1 MKRILV
7 SQNER
12 NNGTD
17 YLIVDGEMLTDDDS
31 MVKYGRLISRTDD
44 WSEVYK
50 DDYLEIRKDGIQLL
64 LKSFYNEKDIVGR
77 SIYYL
82 YLIEES
88 DSFQVILD
96 CLQKDSQLIN
106 KTFDLDRTQN
116 LINSIENNESVKKT
130 ITKYV
135 AIALG
140 LSFLIYIFTKI

>member
-31 MVKYGRLISRTDD
+31 MVKYGRLISKTDD
-44 WSEVYK
+44 WAEVYK
-50 DDYLEIRKDGIQLL
+50 DDYIEIRKDENQLL

-82 YLIEES
+82 FLIEGS
-88 DSFQVILD
+88 DSLQVILNY
-96 CLQKDSQLIN
+96 LQKDSQLIN
-106 KTFDLDRTQN
+106 KTFDRDRTQK
-116 LINSIENNESVKKT
+116 LINKIGNSEKVKNT